1 MAEYTEKGLS
11 LRWDTPDLV
20 GSGPQG
26 PGARIVVAARPAH
39 PSNVVTAVYTVD
51 NGAPRIARGFRL
63 PAAAR
68 PDGEEWFAVD
78 LPLQEDGAV
87 LAFIPILSCS
97 GREADPRRGGYFFT
111 PVAEPPVPAASRIAD
126 PPQPAR
132 QPFSYTM
139 ELLTRVTAPLVRPP
153 VMIGETDQG
162 LRIAFQLA
170 KGGRVRGPRLN
181 GSILH
186 VGGDWM
192 LIRRDGIGLPGARIL
207 IETDDGGLV
216 MGEYGGVVDFGLDGH
231 ELLMTGRGPKEAA
244 VQMTPRFVTSVASL
258 DWLNRL
264 QCIAL
269 GRVTMS
275 TLLVEYDVYAMRS
288 RAAETA

>member
-1 MAEYTEKGLS
+1 MQL
-11 LRWDTPDLV
+11 
-20 GSGPQG
+20 
-26 PGARIVVAARPAH
+26 
-39 PSNVVTAVYTVD
+39 
-51 NGAPRIARGFRL
+51 AP
-63 PAAAR
+63 R

-78 LPLQEDGAV
+78 LPPQEDAAV
-87 LAFIPILSCS
+87 LAFVPILSCS
-97 GREADPRRGGYFFT
+97 GREADPRRGGYCFT
-111 PVAEPPVPAASRIAD
+111 LVAEPSVPAALRIAD

-132 QPFSYTM
+132 QAFAYAM

-153 VMIGETDQG
+153 VVIGETAEG

-170 KGGRVRGPRLN
+170 KGGTLRGPRLN

-186 VGGDWM
+186 SSGDWM
-192 LIRRDGIGLPGARIL
+192 LIRRDGVGLSEARII
-207 IETDDGGLV
+207 IEMEHGGLV

-244 VQMTPRFVTSVASL
+244 VQMTPRFVTTEASL

-269 GRVTMS
+269 GRVTMT
-275 TLLVEYDVYAMRS
+275 TLLVEYDVYSMRS